1 MNAVQLAARQ
11 RQVTR
16 RLGAA
21 GQHDCVETVEQFL
34 RRHVDADMH
43 TRPEGDT
50 LARHL
55 FHAAVDLPLL
65 ELEIRDAVAHQ
76 PADAVLT
83 VEQGDVM
90 AGAGE
95 LLRAGHARR
104 PRSDDSDALRSEE
117 HTSELQSLMR
127 ISYAAFCLQKKKNNH

>member
-1 MNAVQLAARQ
+1 
-11 RQVTR
+11 
-16 RLGAA
+16 
-21 GQHDCVETVEQFL
+21 
-34 RRHVDADMH
+34 MH

-50 LARHL
+50 LDRHL

-104 PRSDDSDALRSEE
+104 PRSDDSDALAGLARRHLRHDPALRE
-117 HTSELQSLMR
+117 
-127 ISYAAFCLQKKKNNH
+127 AADRKSTRLNSSH